1 MAWIRRRWWLLLIA
15 LIAAVG
21 IGVVVVP
28 YVYIHFINDPA
39 PRLTFDNRDKERAG
53 GASTDTTS
61 TDTTSTGATS
71 AEASS
76 TGNDATDGNW
86 IVASPSVAGYRVKE
100 TLNGQSSEGVGR
112 TGTVDGRF
120 TLSGAEVTASEFN
133 VDLSTLKSDENRRDK
148 QVRTRL
154 LETDEFPVATF
165 VLDQPIALGSIPAD
179 GVLVT
184 ATANGTLSLHGVEKP
199 VALDVQARRNGAT
212 IEVLATTLLT
222 FADFGIE
229 DPSVSPFVSVGKTGT
244 LEVQLTLRRA
254 AS

>member
-15 LIAAVG
+15 LVAAVG

-39 PRLTFDNRDKERAG
+39 PRLTFDNRDKERARR
-53 GASTDTTS
+53 ASTDTTS
-61 TDTTSTGATS
+61 TDAASV
-71 AEASS
+71 EASS

-112 TGTVDGRF
+112 TETVDGSF

-133 VDLSTLKSDENRRDK
+133 VDLSTLKSDQRRRDN

-179 GVLVT
+179 GLLVT

-229 DPSVSPFVSVGKTGT
+229 DPSVSLFVSVGETGT

-254 AS
+254 AP